1 MPFVTKDTFTF
12 NHAAQVDYPAW
23 TPTQTKA
30 DLDARSEELR
40 LALNVVVNALNATTA
55 AGLVG
60 AVAPTGLVG
69 SDVQTILSALKTAID
84 GVALGGIPDSSLT
97 DAKFSP
103 ANLKTIP
110 YATTTNIGNAYSVT
124 VAGLTALV
132 DGYPLCVKFNA
143 ASTSAITVNP
153 NSLGAIS
160 VVDYFGNAVTNVRLN
175 LIANLRYDAVN
186 GNFQLQGATGVTPDG
201 SITDVKLSNTAGQIK
216 EKVNTHTAL
225 TTAHGAVSTSTA
237 STIALRDASGNLI
250 AKQLKSDVAWGTP
263 PLTVV
268 STTKVANL
276 NVEMVDGVHIAG
288 SGGYGI
294 RGITVST
301 LDPSGGEDGDIWIK
315 YI

>member
-23 TPTQTKA
+23 TPTQAKA
-30 DLDARSEELR
+30 DLDARGEELR
-40 LALNVVVNALNATTA
+40 LALNVVVDALNATTA

-97 DAKFSP
+97 DEKFSP

-124 VAGLTALV
+124 VAGATLV

-143 ASTSAITVNP
+143 ASTNAITVNP

-160 VVDYFGNAVTNVRLN
+160 VVDYFGNAVTNVRAN
-175 LIANLRYDAVN
+175 LIANLRYDVVN
-186 GNFQLQGATGVTPDG
+186 GNFQLQGTTGVTPDG
-201 SITDVKLSNTAGQIK
+201 SITDIKLSDTAGQIK
-216 EKVNTHTAL
+216 DKVTTHTAL
-225 TTAHGAVSTSTA
+225 TNAHGAVSTSTA
-237 STIALRDASGNLI
+237 NTIALRDADGNL
-250 AKQLKSDVAWGTP
+250 AVKQLKSQMADGTAP
-263 PLTVV
+263 ITVY
-268 STTKVANL
+268 SSTKVPYL
-276 NVEMVDGVHIAG
+276 NADSVDGVHVTG
-288 SGGYGI
+288 SGAGGL
-294 RGITVST
+294 RGITAST
-301 LDPSGGEDGDIWIK
+301 LDPSGGVDGDVWIK